1 MKDYEQVLAWEVAL
15 ENRFLQ
21 MKKYYF
27 LLLRSQLDSCCSK
40 HARDKD
46 LPMDDRYNYMIQ

>member
-15 ENRFLQ
+15 ENMFLQ

-27 LLLRSQLDSCCSK
+27 LLL
-40 HARDKD
+40 
-46 LPMDDRYNYMIQ
+46 